1 MFCFANLLSVNFM
14 LDFITKWGSFDVLQS
29 KASVYYKVEHFC
41 LLQSRG
47 SGVTKYD
54 S

>member
-1 MFCFANLLSVNFM
+1 M